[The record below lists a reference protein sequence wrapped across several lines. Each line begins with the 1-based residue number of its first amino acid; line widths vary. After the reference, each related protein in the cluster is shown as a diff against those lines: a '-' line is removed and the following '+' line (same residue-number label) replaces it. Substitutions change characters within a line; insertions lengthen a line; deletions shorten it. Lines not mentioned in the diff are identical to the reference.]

1 MSGDTLFHEG
11 ADLMSMVD
19 GEPGLVAICAPPGT
33 VSALRAAPFARK
45 NGSLT
50 AAAAQCMLT
59 DTRMLHCGGQR
70 TAPGSRYAMR
80 IHYNRYLPRQIS
92 L

>member
-33 VSALRAAPFARK
+33 VSAAAPFAPSFEASK
-45 NGSLT
+45 
-50 AAAAQCMLT
+50 
-59 DTRMLHCGGQR
+59 QR
-70 TAPGSRYAMR
+70 LRSAC
-80 IHYNRYLPRQIS
+80 
-92 L
+92 

>member
-19 GEPGLVAICAPPGT
+19 GEPGLVAVCAPPGT
-33 VSALRAAPFARK
+33 VSAAAPFAPSS
-45 NGSLT
+45 GSLT
-50 AAAAQCMLT
+50 EAVAQCMLT

-80 IHYNRYLPRQIS
+80 IHYNRFVFC
-92 L
+92 